1 MLRQRA
7 LVTVILLPLGIWL
20 TILGGLP
27 FTLLILVF
35 LGTAAW
41 EYTAL
46 FRAGG
51 FRPSSVAAVA
61 AVAAFVLGRHINAAA
76 DPLTWDVPIL
86 SAFTLAAM
94 TLHLVDH
101 ERGAPFS
108 GTDFAITL
116 SAGVYLG
123 FVGSFLV
130 VLRGQPDGLWWF
142 LTALPAVWF
151 ADSGAYFIG
160 RWIGQTPLS
169 PRLSPK
175 KTWEGYLG
183 GVLFGMGGG
192 ALMPI
197 ILAAVSGGPVAP
209 TPAVGAVIG
218 LVLAVVAPL
227 GDLGQSMI
235 KRQVGIKDSSKLL
248 PGHGGFFD
256 RIDSW
261 IWAGVIGYYLV
272 SWLAGLS

>member
-7 LVTVILLPLGIWL
+7 LVVVVLLPLGIYL
-20 TILGGLP
+20 TVLGGLP

-35 LGTAAW
+35 LGLAAW
-41 EYTAL
+41 EYAGL

-51 FRPSSVAAVA
+51 FQPAALLAVLAVA
-61 AVAAFVLGRHINAAA
+61 AVVLGRHFNAEG
-76 DPLTWDVPIL
+76 DPFAWDMPVL
-86 SAFTLAAM
+86 ALFALAAM
-94 TLHLVDH
+94 TVHLVDY

-123 FVGSFLV
+123 FVGGYLV
-130 VLRGQPDGLWWF
+130 LLRALPEGLWWF

-160 RWIGQTPLS
+160 KWLGRTPFS

-183 GVLFGMGGG
+183 GVLFGLGGG
-192 ALMPI
+192 ALMPV
-197 ILAAVSGGPVAP
+197 ILAAAASGPIAP
-209 TPAVGAVIG
+209 TPAIGAVLG

-227 GDLGQSMI
+227 GDLGQSML

-248 PGHGGFFD
+248 PGHGGIFD

-272 SWLAGLS
+272 NWLR

>member
-7 LVTVILLPLGIWL
+7 LVAIILLPLGIYL
-20 TILGGLP
+20 TVLGGLP
-27 FTLLILVF
+27 FTILILIF
-35 LGTAAW
+35 LGLAAW
-41 EYTAL
+41 EYAGL

-51 FRPSSVAAVA
+51 FRPAAVLA
-61 AVAAFVLGRHINAAA
+61 VVAVAAFVLGRHLNAPA
-76 DPLTWDVPIL
+76 DPFAWDVPIL
-86 SAFTLAAM
+86 SLFVLAAM
-94 TLHLVDH
+94 AVHLVDY

-108 GTDFAITL
+108 GTDFAVTL

-123 FVGSFLV
+123 FAGGYLV
-130 VLRGQPDGLWWF
+130 TLRERPDGLWWF

-160 RWIGQTPLS
+160 RWLGRTPFS

-183 GVLFGMGGG
+183 GVLFGLGGG
-192 ALMPI
+192 ALMPV
-197 ILAAVSGGPVAP
+197 ILAAFAPGPIGP
-209 TPAVGAVIG
+209 TPAVGAVLG
-218 LVLAVVAPL
+218 LALAAITPL

-248 PGHGGFFD
+248 PGHGGIFD

-272 SWLAGLS
+272 NWLR